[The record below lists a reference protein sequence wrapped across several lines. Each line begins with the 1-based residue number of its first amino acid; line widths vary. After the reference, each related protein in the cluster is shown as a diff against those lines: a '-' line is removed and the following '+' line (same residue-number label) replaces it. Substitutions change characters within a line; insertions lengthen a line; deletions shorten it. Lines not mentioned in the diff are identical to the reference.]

1 MISWHKTRILT
12 WLMETRIPRNP
23 TIKETWNSMNLMS
36 RNSFNT
42 YMIYRSRQTFN
53 NRIHHI
59 FLFPPWKYFCYGLK
73 NNPSHFHPNINTD
86 KDNFDRS
93 QCSALTPLTT
103 PILCNI
109 ECSKLSH
116 YLTVLKHITIHT
128 TVHYWKSGSLCSM

>member
-1 MISWHKTRILT
+1 MPKNLHLNYTSNTSLQFLIWSKSLQSQLSTVLKLSTLLSFPWYHDIKPGSQLD
-12 WLMETRIPRNP
+12 LMETRIPRNP

-59 FLFPPWKYFCYGLK
+59 FLFPPWKYFWYGLK

-93 QCSALTPLTT
+93 
-103 PILCNI
+103 
-109 ECSKLSH
+109 
-116 YLTVLKHITIHT
+116 
-128 TVHYWKSGSLCSM
+128 